1 LTSLFSSYDILVK
14 LDSLDWIAWIKR
26 SGELKKAFGQS
37 SPIAFVYN
45 RLASLQAI
53 LLVPPFTL
61 GGYNILPLTPF
72 NFFGSF
78 YRPH

>member
-1 LTSLFSSYDILVK
+1 M
-14 LDSLDWIAWIKR
+14 
-26 SGELKKAFGQS
+26 
-37 SPIAFVYN
+37 AFVYN

-78 YRPH
+78 YRLIEFKFPLIHKLSPIHINDLAG